1 MATTDELRE
10 QIIELLLKF
19 EPETEDEECPFDA
32 FLLQAKHYA
41 EYARRAVAE
50 AKRIRKRL
58 REDAM
63 FAELE
68 QIRADDVMG
77 MLKPNKEVVVEVV
90 GLLPYEMDMSEAPD
104 FSKRA
109 TGEASLEAALA
120 VPEGGL
126 VNRYILLWE
135 PRMLPESKWA
145 VAQMV
150 EWKGGAR
157 YACTYALN
165 DATFALDLMELR
177 PAHFKLVRSDASDGY
192 LNMLKSKVL

>member
-1 MATTDELRE
+1 MVSTVSKHPSDTVDTNRSSTPIPSHLLKVSLMATTNELRE

-68 QIRADDVMG
+68 QIRADDVVG
-77 MLKPNKEVVVEVV
+77 MLKPSN
-90 GLLPYEMDMSEAPD
+90 GSSAWICQLILPV
-104 FSKRA
+104 F
-109 TGEASLEAALA
+109 
-120 VPEGGL
+120 
-126 VNRYILLWE
+126 
-135 PRMLPESKWA
+135 
-145 VAQMV
+145 
-150 EWKGGAR
+150 
-157 YACTYALN
+157 
-165 DATFALDLMELR
+165 
-177 PAHFKLVRSDASDGY
+177 
-192 LNMLKSKVL
+192 